1 MKQEVILYKRDEC
14 HLCDIALNQ
23 LRTLQNE
30 LSFDIKLINIDGDDH
45 LTERYGLFIP
55 VVEIGGEV
63 VQYGHI
69 DENVIKMR
77 LQS

>member
-1 MKQEVILYKRDEC
+1 MKKEVILYKKRQC
-14 HLCDIALNQ
+14 HLCDVALDQ
-23 LRTLQNE
+23 LKLLQDELKFTLNII
-30 LSFDIKLINIDGDDH
+30 DIEADETLM
-45 LTERYGLFIP
+45 ERYGLFIP

-77 LQS
+77 LQL